1 MEHVRLSATTYDQLL
16 DAAEDIDHILTAHG
30 RYELDLTPTV
40 REWLLD
46 ELERIEIDLAQA
58 AE

>member
-1 MEHVRLSATTYDQLL
+1 MRLSATTYDQLL